1 MSIIERALDRLDRLE
16 DASKAPVSSAGVDS
30 RIPSESGRQVQV
42 SEDAERRSRASTD
55 HAHVET
61 SKPAAKSSRTVNLNL
76 AGLSK
81 AGILV
86 PSSLNK
92 RLIEEYR
99 RIKRPILVKAFP
111 EAGTA
116 AVRNLVVVT
125 SSVAGEGKSYTSLNL
140 AMSVA
145 TEVDRT
151 VLVIDADVVKQSLTA
166 RLELSGSVGLTDY
179 LASEGSDLAEFL
191 VRTNVAN
198 LVVLPAGRHNQ
209 KVTELWASDRMRSL
223 MAELSSRYADRLVIF
238 DSPPLLQDS
247 SSAVL
252 ASMAGQVVVVI
263 EAEKT
268 PQHVVKEA
276 LTSIDDLSKVGLL
289 LNKSN
294 QRIGDGSRY
303 GYGYY

>member
-1 MSIIERALDRLDRLE
+1 
-16 DASKAPVSSAGVDS
+16 
-30 RIPSESGRQVQV
+30 
-42 SEDAERRSRASTD
+42 
-55 HAHVET
+55 
-61 SKPAAKSSRTVNLNL
+61 
-76 AGLSK
+76 
-81 AGILV
+81 
-86 PSSLNK
+86 
-92 RLIEEYR
+92 
-99 RIKRPILVKAFP
+99 
-111 EAGTA
+111 
-116 AVRNLVVVT
+116 
-125 SSVAGEGKSYTSLNL
+125 
-140 AMSVA
+140 MSVA